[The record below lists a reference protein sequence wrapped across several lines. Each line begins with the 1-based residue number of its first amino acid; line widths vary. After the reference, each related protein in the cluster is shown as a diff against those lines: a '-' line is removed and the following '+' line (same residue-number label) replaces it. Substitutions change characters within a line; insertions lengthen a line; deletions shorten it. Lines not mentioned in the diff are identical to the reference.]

1 MAGSFG
7 GAFLG
12 GERWHWKTLFV
23 FLCKQQLWPCLE
35 VYNILLIF
43 CSIAFFFGR
52 VTIKIIKIFN
62 KDKGVRRVYYSLSA
76 KHSFLSPD
84 VWYSVAFKAPD
95 SRNCTWLV
103 RENSTVLQDPHSPRL
118 KRNKSQGNKGDSGH
132 GKTSFGFWTCVS
144 LMGKREPW

>member
-1 MAGSFG
+1 M
-7 GAFLG
+7 
-12 GERWHWKTLFV
+12 
-23 FLCKQQLWPCLE
+23 
-35 VYNILLIF
+35 
-43 CSIAFFFGR
+43 
-52 VTIKIIKIFN
+52 
-62 KDKGVRRVYYSLSA
+62 YYSLSA

-103 RENSTVLQDPHSPRL
+103 RENSTVLQDPHSPGL

-132 GKTSFGFWTCVS
+132 RKTSFGFWTCVS